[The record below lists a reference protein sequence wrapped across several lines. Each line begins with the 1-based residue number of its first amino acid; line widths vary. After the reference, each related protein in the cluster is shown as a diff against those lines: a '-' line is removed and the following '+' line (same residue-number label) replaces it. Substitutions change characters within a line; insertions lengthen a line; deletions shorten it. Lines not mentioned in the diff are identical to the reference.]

1 MFVLIRGR
9 SVELCENMIWG
20 YGGGG
25 VMFACCMPNTQGS
38 VLTYRSAFR
47 EIQNAL
53 QKILQALQNFL
64 RCL

>member
-9 SVELCENMIWG
+9 SVGVCENMILG
-20 YGGGG
+20 YVGGG
-25 VMFACCMPNTQGS
+25 VMFACSVPNTQGS
-38 VLTYRSAFR
+38 VLTYWSAFR

>member
-9 SVELCENMIWG
+9 SVELCENMILG

-25 VMFACCMPNTQGS
+25 VMFACCVPNTQGS
-38 VLTYRSAFR
+38 VLTYWSAFR